1 MVKKFLENI
10 KEDKA
15 SIAYMKAK
23 ILTIILISSFF
34 LVSILVFKILIVDG
48 FTPAVIPMVIML
60 LLVVLLLII
69 KSGKAQLAGN
79 ILAIA
84 MLIIIIFSMIANPKG
99 ANVPYYMLGQYYV
112 FFAIILLSAMFA
124 TKTILIGTSFIV
136 IVSTSYMFFSTK
148 SLIPANVKEI
158 SEYGFYI
165 YEIMIVISF
174 AISYVFT
181 DLINKGIIDISLKS
195 EKIKNKNKQISE
207 TAKQLAHSAK
217 EFLQSSN
224 QLSSISEQ
232 ISQSSSEQAASTE
245 EVASYMEELLSSL
258 NTNKENAENT
268 YLTTKASTKN
278 LQNNNDLVFRII
290 SIVKQIA
297 DETTTISDIAFQTN
311 ILSLNASIEAAAAA
325 EYGKGFAVVAKE
337 VRKLAE
343 RSKLISDKIGQLSEE
358 GKDISQTAGK
368 SLKENLPELVENVNL
383 IKNIALSSKEQETG
397 AIQINNSIQQLTD
410 IANQNSALS
419 EEMSA
424 SAQEL
429 SVEAEQLKK
438 IIEILKA

>member
-290 SIVKQIA
+290 NIVKQIA

-325 EYGKGFAVVAKE
+325 EYGEGFAVVAKE